1 MFYPILFTAV
11 INDGGKKW
19 CTISVLVMF
28 FSKIALSFILCYYLG
43 IRGLSMS
50 TIISL
55 LSASIILLH
64 QFKEKNNPLKFKF
77 YFKWEDAFKMLK
89 AGFEDALLF
98 YLFFTLFMSF
108 YNWFLLK
115 YFNVDALIIFTL
127 VLTMQ
132 SLLIAVYDGLVR
144 TIQPIIATYRGE
156 DNIVGMSK
164 TLKVSFVVSTAI
176 PHSLRQYLSPLIVSS
191 HRGNHFSISIGDNRT
206 KYEF

>member
-1 MFYPILFTAV
+1 
-11 INDGGKKW
+11 
-19 CTISVLVMF
+19 
-28 FSKIALSFILCYYLG
+28 
-43 IRGLSMS
+43 MS

-115 YFNVDALIIFTL
+115 YFNVDALIIFTFSFDDAIFIDSRL
-127 VLTMQ
+127 RRFGTND
-132 SLLIAVYDGLVR
+132 S
-144 TIQPIIATYRGE
+144 TY
-156 DNIVGMSK
+156 NC
-164 TLKVSFVVSTAI
+164 
-176 PHSLRQYLSPLIVSS
+176 YLQGG
-191 HRGNHFSISIGDNRT
+191 R
-206 KYEF
+206 